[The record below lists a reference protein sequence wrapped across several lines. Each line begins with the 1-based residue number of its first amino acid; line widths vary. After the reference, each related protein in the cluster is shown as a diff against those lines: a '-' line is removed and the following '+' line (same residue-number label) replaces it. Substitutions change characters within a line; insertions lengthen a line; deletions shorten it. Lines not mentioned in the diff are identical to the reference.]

1 MVLVLL
7 LVTTCEVSPRMLF
20 GRVRSCASEA
30 SDLERAPSLGRRGD
44 DRVSGGRVKVIARE
58 TRWPR

>member
-20 GRVRSCASEA
+20 GRVRSRASEA
-30 SDLERAPSLGRRGD
+30 STSNGRHPS
-44 DRVSGGRVKVIARE
+44 VAEATTASQA
-58 TRWPR
+58 